1 MNKDLKIIKKKY
13 CERMM
18 KLCRELF
25 PTLLEKEGLLSRLLL
40 EHFEPTRFLYED
52 IISNELVI
60 DFKGYIYSLVNIEE
74 ILEDEEKDN
83 YKTPK
88 ELLEEAGYDLYECH
102 TEEEIQSFRKYYRE
116 NEKLCTFRGNRL
128 ERCYVFFAV
137 KKGVDNIRRENF
149 QNPKREDL
157 YGTSVISIQFTKDKN
172 HTLSIKNRY
181 NHTVNNPDAT
191 FKNNLDNIILGL
203 TESFSR
209 YYGMTQAK
217 LTNDFEIPGYVEAS
231 DGKYYKYNYEIVNV
245 YYCPNNVIIDD
256 FKVKKLRQNELL
268 IDYFILD
275 LENKTISLYDYCLED
290 YFEESLKK
298 INQIQITKE
307 KEYKKIIIKTSE
319 GDVILK
325 IDKGN
330 KIIEYQNN
338 NIKEIGDN
346 FFCYNIFLEHLW
358 LPNVTKIGHCVL
370 YSNESLEHLWLPK
383 VQEIGSSFLCH
394 NKSLN
399 YLSLPEIRKV
409 GCNFLFS
416 NESLNQLSLPNL
428 IEIDTNFLYHNESLE
443 HIWLPKVQEIGDSFL
458 CYTKSLNQLLLPQ
471 VQKIGDKF
479 LDENQFLECL
489 ALPNVTKIG
498 NYFLYQNKS
507 LEHLWLPKVQEIGE
521 YFLYSNQSLNHLSL
535 PKVQKIGFD
544 FLHSN
549 KFLNH
554 LELPNVT
561 KISHGF
567 LYQNN
572 SLEQLELPNVIEID
586 NAFLYYNKSLNHL
599 ELPNVVEIGD
609 GFLAHNT
616 SLTKLILPKVTE
628 IGESFLYY
636 NTSLTQLELPSVKG
650 RS

>member
-13 CERMM
+13 GERMM

-116 NEKLCTFRGNRL
+116 NEELCTFRGNRL

-137 KKGVDNIRRENF
+137 KKDVDNIKREDF
-149 QNPKREDL
+149 QKPKREDL

-181 NHTVNNPDAT
+181 NHKVNNPDAT

-231 DGKYYKYNYEIVNV
+231 DEKYYKYSHEINNI
-245 YYCPNNVIIDD
+245 YYCPNNIIIDN
-256 FKVKKLRQNELL
+256 FRVKRLKQNKLL

-346 FFCYNIFLEHLW
+346 FFRYNIFLEHLW
-358 LPNVTKIGHCVL
+358 LPNVTSIGLKFLYYNQSLRLLDLPNVIKIGNVFL
-370 YSNESLEHLWLPK
+370 Y
-383 VQEIGSSFLCH
+383 C

-399 YLSLPEIRKV
+399 HIELPKVVEIGNDFLS
-409 GCNFLFS
+409 CNR
-416 NESLNQLSLPNL
+416 SLNQLSLPKTKK
-428 IEIDTNFLYHNESLE
+428 IGDNFLTLNR
-443 HIWLPKVQEIGDSFL
+443 
-458 CYTKSLNQLLLPQ
+458 SLNQ
-471 VQKIGDKF
+471 I
-479 LDENQFLECL
+479 
-489 ALPNVTKIG
+489 
-498 NYFLYQNKS
+498 Y
-507 LEHLWLPKVQEIGE
+507 LPKLKQ
-521 YFLYSNQSLNHLSL
+521 
-535 PKVQKIGFD
+535 
-544 FLHSN
+544 
-549 KFLNH
+549 
-554 LELPNVT
+554 
-561 KISHGF
+561 
-567 LYQNN
+567 
-572 SLEQLELPNVIEID
+572 IE
-586 NAFLYYNKSLNHL
+586 
-599 ELPNVVEIGD
+599 
-609 GFLAHNT
+609 
-616 SLTKLILPKVTE
+616 
-628 IGESFLYY
+628 ESFLY
-636 NTSLTQLELPSVKG
+636 NNKSLTQLELPSVKG
-650 RS
+650 GR

>member
-13 CERMM
+13 GERMM

-137 KKGVDNIRRENF
+137 KKDVDNIKREDF
-149 QNPKREDL
+149 QKPKREDL

-181 NHTVNNPDAT
+181 NHKVNNPDAT

-231 DGKYYKYNYEIVNV
+231 DEKYYKYSHEINNI
-245 YYCPNNVIIDD
+245 YYCPNNIIIDN
-256 FKVKKLRQNELL
+256 FRVKRLKQNKLL

>member
-13 CERMM
+13 GERMM

-116 NEKLCTFRGNRL
+116 NEELCTFRGNRL

-137 KKGVDNIRRENF
+137 KKDVDNIKREDF
-149 QNPKREDL
+149 QKPKREDL

-181 NHTVNNPDAT
+181 NHKVNNPDAT

-231 DGKYYKYNYEIVNV
+231 DEKYYKYSHEINNI
-245 YYCPNNVIIDD
+245 YYCPNNIIIDN
-256 FKVKKLRQNELL
+256 FRVKRLKQNKLL

-298 INQIQITKE
+298 INQIQIAKE

-346 FFCYNIFLEHLW
+346 FFRYNIFLEHLW
-358 LPNVTKIGHCVL
+358 LPNVTSIGLKFLYYNQSLRLLDLPNVIKIGNVFL
-370 YSNESLEHLWLPK
+370 Y
-383 VQEIGSSFLCH
+383 C

-399 YLSLPEIRKV
+399 HIELPKVVEIGNDFLS
-409 GCNFLFS
+409 CNR
-416 NESLNQLSLPNL
+416 SLNQLSLPKTKK
-428 IEIDTNFLYHNESLE
+428 IGDNFLTLNR
-443 HIWLPKVQEIGDSFL
+443 
-458 CYTKSLNQLLLPQ
+458 SLNQ
-471 VQKIGDKF
+471 I
-479 LDENQFLECL
+479 
-489 ALPNVTKIG
+489 
-498 NYFLYQNKS
+498 Y
-507 LEHLWLPKVQEIGE
+507 LPKLKQ
-521 YFLYSNQSLNHLSL
+521 
-535 PKVQKIGFD
+535 
-544 FLHSN
+544 
-549 KFLNH
+549 
-554 LELPNVT
+554 
-561 KISHGF
+561 
-567 LYQNN
+567 
-572 SLEQLELPNVIEID
+572 IE
-586 NAFLYYNKSLNHL
+586 
-599 ELPNVVEIGD
+599 
-609 GFLAHNT
+609 
-616 SLTKLILPKVTE
+616 
-628 IGESFLYY
+628 ESFLY
-636 NTSLTQLELPSVKG
+636 NNKSLTQLELPSVKG
-650 RS
+650 GR

>member
-13 CERMM
+13 GERMM

-231 DGKYYKYNYEIVNV
+231 DEKYYKYSHEINNI
-245 YYCPNNVIIDD
+245 YYCPNNIIIDN
-256 FKVKKLRQNELL
+256 FRVKRLKQNKLL

>member
-13 CERMM
+13 GERMM

-346 FFCYNIFLEHLW
+346 FFRYNIFLEHLW
-358 LPNVTKIGHCVL
+358 LPNVTSIGLKFLYYNQSLRLLDLPNVIKIGNVFL
-370 YSNESLEHLWLPK
+370 Y
-383 VQEIGSSFLCH
+383 C

-399 YLSLPEIRKV
+399 HIELPKVVEIGNDFLS
-409 GCNFLFS
+409 CNR
-416 NESLNQLSLPNL
+416 SLNQLSLPKTKK
-428 IEIDTNFLYHNESLE
+428 IGDNFLTLNR
-443 HIWLPKVQEIGDSFL
+443 
-458 CYTKSLNQLLLPQ
+458 SLNQ
-471 VQKIGDKF
+471 I
-479 LDENQFLECL
+479 
-489 ALPNVTKIG
+489 
-498 NYFLYQNKS
+498 Y
-507 LEHLWLPKVQEIGE
+507 LPKLKQ
-521 YFLYSNQSLNHLSL
+521 
-535 PKVQKIGFD
+535 
-544 FLHSN
+544 
-549 KFLNH
+549 
-554 LELPNVT
+554 
-561 KISHGF
+561 
-567 LYQNN
+567 
-572 SLEQLELPNVIEID
+572 IE
-586 NAFLYYNKSLNHL
+586 
-599 ELPNVVEIGD
+599 
-609 GFLAHNT
+609 
-616 SLTKLILPKVTE
+616 
-628 IGESFLYY
+628 ESFLY
-636 NTSLTQLELPSVKG
+636 NNKSLTQLELPSVKG
-650 RS
+650 GR

>member
-13 CERMM
+13 GERMM

-116 NEKLCTFRGNRL
+116 NEELCTFRGNRL

-231 DGKYYKYNYEIVNV
+231 DEKYYKYSHEINNI
-245 YYCPNNVIIDD
+245 YYCPNNIIIDN
-256 FKVKKLRQNELL
+256 FRVKRLKQNKLL

-298 INQIQITKE
+298 INQIQIAKE

-346 FFCYNIFLEHLW
+346 FFRYNIFLEHLW
-358 LPNVTKIGHCVL
+358 LPNVTSIGLKFLYYNQSLRLLDLPNVIKIGNVFL
-370 YSNESLEHLWLPK
+370 Y
-383 VQEIGSSFLCH
+383 C

-399 YLSLPEIRKV
+399 HIELPKVVEIGNDFLS
-409 GCNFLFS
+409 CNR
-416 NESLNQLSLPNL
+416 SLNQLSLPKTKK
-428 IEIDTNFLYHNESLE
+428 IGDNFLTLNR
-443 HIWLPKVQEIGDSFL
+443 
-458 CYTKSLNQLLLPQ
+458 SLNQ
-471 VQKIGDKF
+471 I
-479 LDENQFLECL
+479 
-489 ALPNVTKIG
+489 
-498 NYFLYQNKS
+498 Y
-507 LEHLWLPKVQEIGE
+507 LPKLKQ
-521 YFLYSNQSLNHLSL
+521 
-535 PKVQKIGFD
+535 
-544 FLHSN
+544 
-549 KFLNH
+549 
-554 LELPNVT
+554 
-561 KISHGF
+561 
-567 LYQNN
+567 
-572 SLEQLELPNVIEID
+572 IE
-586 NAFLYYNKSLNHL
+586 
-599 ELPNVVEIGD
+599 
-609 GFLAHNT
+609 
-616 SLTKLILPKVTE
+616 
-628 IGESFLYY
+628 ESFLY
-636 NTSLTQLELPSVKG
+636 NNKSLTQLELPSVKG
-650 RS
+650 GR

>member
-13 CERMM
+13 GERMM

-116 NEKLCTFRGNRL
+116 NEELCTFRGNRL

-137 KKGVDNIRRENF
+137 KKDVDNIKREDF
-149 QNPKREDL
+149 QKPKREDL

-181 NHTVNNPDAT
+181 NHKVNNPDAT

-346 FFCYNIFLEHLW
+346 FFRYNIFLEHLW
-358 LPNVTKIGHCVL
+358 LPNVTSIGLKFLYYNQSLRLLDLPNVIKIGNVFL
-370 YSNESLEHLWLPK
+370 Y
-383 VQEIGSSFLCH
+383 C

-399 YLSLPEIRKV
+399 HIELPKVVEIGNDFLS
-409 GCNFLFS
+409 CNR
-416 NESLNQLSLPNL
+416 SLNQLSLPKTKK
-428 IEIDTNFLYHNESLE
+428 IGDNFLTLNR
-443 HIWLPKVQEIGDSFL
+443 
-458 CYTKSLNQLLLPQ
+458 SLNQ
-471 VQKIGDKF
+471 I
-479 LDENQFLECL
+479 
-489 ALPNVTKIG
+489 
-498 NYFLYQNKS
+498 Y
-507 LEHLWLPKVQEIGE
+507 LPKLKQ
-521 YFLYSNQSLNHLSL
+521 
-535 PKVQKIGFD
+535 
-544 FLHSN
+544 
-549 KFLNH
+549 
-554 LELPNVT
+554 
-561 KISHGF
+561 
-567 LYQNN
+567 
-572 SLEQLELPNVIEID
+572 IE
-586 NAFLYYNKSLNHL
+586 
-599 ELPNVVEIGD
+599 
-609 GFLAHNT
+609 
-616 SLTKLILPKVTE
+616 
-628 IGESFLYY
+628 ESFLY
-636 NTSLTQLELPSVKG
+636 NNKSLTQLELPSVKG
-650 RS
+650 GR

>member
-13 CERMM
+13 GERMM

-116 NEKLCTFRGNRL
+116 NEELCTFRGNRL

-137 KKGVDNIRRENF
+137 KKDVDNIKREDF
-149 QNPKREDL
+149 QKPKREDL

-181 NHTVNNPDAT
+181 NHKVNNPDAT

-231 DGKYYKYNYEIVNV
+231 DEKYYKYSHEINNI
-245 YYCPNNVIIDD
+245 YYCPNNIIIDN
-256 FKVKKLRQNELL
+256 FRVKRLKQNKLL

-346 FFCYNIFLEHLW
+346 FFHYNIFLEHLW
-358 LPNVTKIGHCVL
+358 LPNVTSIGLKFLYYNQSLRLLDLPNVIKIGNVFL
-370 YSNESLEHLWLPK
+370 Y
-383 VQEIGSSFLCH
+383 C

-399 YLSLPEIRKV
+399 HIELPKVVEIGNDFLS
-409 GCNFLFS
+409 CNR
-416 NESLNQLSLPNL
+416 SLNQLSLQKTKK
-428 IEIDTNFLYHNESLE
+428 IGDNFLTLNR
-443 HIWLPKVQEIGDSFL
+443 
-458 CYTKSLNQLLLPQ
+458 SLNQ
-471 VQKIGDKF
+471 I
-479 LDENQFLECL
+479 
-489 ALPNVTKIG
+489 
-498 NYFLYQNKS
+498 Y
-507 LEHLWLPKVQEIGE
+507 LPKLKQ
-521 YFLYSNQSLNHLSL
+521 
-535 PKVQKIGFD
+535 
-544 FLHSN
+544 
-549 KFLNH
+549 
-554 LELPNVT
+554 
-561 KISHGF
+561 
-567 LYQNN
+567 
-572 SLEQLELPNVIEID
+572 IE
-586 NAFLYYNKSLNHL
+586 
-599 ELPNVVEIGD
+599 
-609 GFLAHNT
+609 
-616 SLTKLILPKVTE
+616 
-628 IGESFLYY
+628 ESFLY
-636 NTSLTQLELPSVKG
+636 NNKSLTQLELPSVKG
-650 RS
+650 GR

>member
-13 CERMM
+13 GERMM

-116 NEKLCTFRGNRL
+116 NEELCTFRGNRL

-137 KKGVDNIRRENF
+137 KKDVDNIKREDF
-149 QNPKREDL
+149 QKPKREDL

-172 HTLSIKNRY
+172 HTLAIKNRY
-181 NHTVNNPDAT
+181 NHNVNNPDAT

-231 DGKYYKYNYEIVNV
+231 DEKYYKYSHEINNI
-245 YYCPNNVIIDD
+245 YYCPNNIIIDN
-256 FKVKKLRQNELL
+256 FRVKRLKQNKLL

-298 INQIQITKE
+298 INQIQIAKE

-346 FFCYNIFLEHLW
+346 FFRYNIFLEHLW
-358 LPNVTKIGHCVL
+358 LPNVTSIGLKFLYYNQSLRLLDLPNVIKIGNVFL
-370 YSNESLEHLWLPK
+370 Y
-383 VQEIGSSFLCH
+383 C

-399 YLSLPEIRKV
+399 HIELPKVVEIGNDFLS
-409 GCNFLFS
+409 CNR
-416 NESLNQLSLPNL
+416 SLNQLSLPKTKK
-428 IEIDTNFLYHNESLE
+428 IGDNFLTLNR
-443 HIWLPKVQEIGDSFL
+443 
-458 CYTKSLNQLLLPQ
+458 SLNQ
-471 VQKIGDKF
+471 I
-479 LDENQFLECL
+479 
-489 ALPNVTKIG
+489 
-498 NYFLYQNKS
+498 Y
-507 LEHLWLPKVQEIGE
+507 LPKLKQ
-521 YFLYSNQSLNHLSL
+521 
-535 PKVQKIGFD
+535 
-544 FLHSN
+544 
-549 KFLNH
+549 
-554 LELPNVT
+554 
-561 KISHGF
+561 
-567 LYQNN
+567 
-572 SLEQLELPNVIEID
+572 IE
-586 NAFLYYNKSLNHL
+586 
-599 ELPNVVEIGD
+599 
-609 GFLAHNT
+609 
-616 SLTKLILPKVTE
+616 
-628 IGESFLYY
+628 ESFLY
-636 NTSLTQLELPSVKG
+636 NNKSLTQLELPSVKG
-650 RS
+650 GR

>member
-13 CERMM
+13 GERMM

>member
-13 CERMM
+13 GERMM

-128 ERCYVFFAV
+128 EKCYVFFAV
-137 KKGVDNIRRENF
+137 KKDVDNIKREDF
-149 QNPKREDL
+149 QKPKREDL

-231 DGKYYKYNYEIVNV
+231 DEKYYKYSHEINNI
-245 YYCPNNVIIDD
+245 YYCPNNIIIDN
-256 FKVKKLRQNELL
+256 FRVKRLKQNKLL

-346 FFCYNIFLEHLW
+346 FFRYNIFLEHLW
-358 LPNVTKIGHCVL
+358 LPNVTSIGLKFLYYNQSLRLLDLPNVIKIGNVFL
-370 YSNESLEHLWLPK
+370 Y
-383 VQEIGSSFLCH
+383 C

-399 YLSLPEIRKV
+399 HIELPKVVEIGNDFLS
-409 GCNFLFS
+409 CNR
-416 NESLNQLSLPNL
+416 SLNQLSLPKTKK
-428 IEIDTNFLYHNESLE
+428 IGDNFLTLNR
-443 HIWLPKVQEIGDSFL
+443 
-458 CYTKSLNQLLLPQ
+458 SLNQ
-471 VQKIGDKF
+471 I
-479 LDENQFLECL
+479 
-489 ALPNVTKIG
+489 
-498 NYFLYQNKS
+498 Y
-507 LEHLWLPKVQEIGE
+507 LPKLKQ
-521 YFLYSNQSLNHLSL
+521 
-535 PKVQKIGFD
+535 
-544 FLHSN
+544 
-549 KFLNH
+549 
-554 LELPNVT
+554 
-561 KISHGF
+561 
-567 LYQNN
+567 
-572 SLEQLELPNVIEID
+572 IE
-586 NAFLYYNKSLNHL
+586 
-599 ELPNVVEIGD
+599 
-609 GFLAHNT
+609 
-616 SLTKLILPKVTE
+616 
-628 IGESFLYY
+628 ESFLY
-636 NTSLTQLELPSVKG
+636 NNKSLTQLELPSVKG
-650 RS
+650 GR

>member
-13 CERMM
+13 GERMM

-116 NEKLCTFRGNRL
+116 NEELCTFRGNRL

-137 KKGVDNIRRENF
+137 KKDVDNIKREDF
-149 QNPKREDL
+149 QKPKREDL

-181 NHTVNNPDAT
+181 NHKVNNPDAT

-231 DGKYYKYNYEIVNV
+231 DEKYYKYSHEINTI
-245 YYCPNNVIIDD
+245 YYCPNNIIIDN
-256 FKVKKLRQNELL
+256 FRVKRLKQNKLL

-275 LENKTISLYDYCLED
+275 LQNKTISLYNHNCDDCLPDTMKE
-290 YFEESLKK
+290 
-298 INQIQITKE
+298 IRQIQITKE
-307 KEYKKIIIKTSE
+307 NEYKKIIIKTDE
-319 GDVILK
+319 EDVILK
-325 IDKGN
+325 INKEN

-338 NIKEIGDN
+338 NIKEIGDS
-346 FFCYNIFLEHLW
+346 FFIYNESLELLR
-358 LPNVTKIGHCVL
+358 LPNVTSIGLKFLYYNQSLRLLDLPNVIKIGNVFL
-370 YSNESLEHLWLPK
+370 Y
-383 VQEIGSSFLCH
+383 C

-399 YLSLPEIRKV
+399 HIELPKVVEIGNDFLS
-409 GCNFLFS
+409 CNR
-416 NESLNQLSLPNL
+416 SLNQLSLPKTKK
-428 IEIDTNFLYHNESLE
+428 IGDNFLTLNR
-443 HIWLPKVQEIGDSFL
+443 
-458 CYTKSLNQLLLPQ
+458 SLNQ
-471 VQKIGDKF
+471 I
-479 LDENQFLECL
+479 
-489 ALPNVTKIG
+489 
-498 NYFLYQNKS
+498 Y
-507 LEHLWLPKVQEIGE
+507 LPKLKQ
-521 YFLYSNQSLNHLSL
+521 
-535 PKVQKIGFD
+535 
-544 FLHSN
+544 
-549 KFLNH
+549 
-554 LELPNVT
+554 
-561 KISHGF
+561 
-567 LYQNN
+567 
-572 SLEQLELPNVIEID
+572 IE
-586 NAFLYYNKSLNHL
+586 
-599 ELPNVVEIGD
+599 
-609 GFLAHNT
+609 
-616 SLTKLILPKVTE
+616 
-628 IGESFLYY
+628 ESFLY
-636 NTSLTQLELPSVKG
+636 NNKSLTQLELPSVKG
-650 RS
+650 GR

>member
-13 CERMM
+13 GERMM

-137 KKGVDNIRRENF
+137 KKDVDNIKREDF
-149 QNPKREDL
+149 QKPKREDL

-181 NHTVNNPDAT
+181 NHKVNNPDAT

-231 DGKYYKYNYEIVNV
+231 DEKYYKYSHEINNI
-245 YYCPNNVIIDD
+245 YYCPNNIIIDN
-256 FKVKKLRQNELL
+256 FRVKRLKQNKLL

-298 INQIQITKE
+298 INQIQIAKE

-346 FFCYNIFLEHLW
+346 FFRYNIFLEHLW
-358 LPNVTKIGHCVL
+358 LPNVTSIGLKFLYYNQSLRLLDLPNVIKIGNVFL
-370 YSNESLEHLWLPK
+370 Y
-383 VQEIGSSFLCH
+383 C

-399 YLSLPEIRKV
+399 HIELPKVVEIGNDFLS
-409 GCNFLFS
+409 CNR
-416 NESLNQLSLPNL
+416 SLNQLSLPKTKK
-428 IEIDTNFLYHNESLE
+428 IGDNFLTLNR
-443 HIWLPKVQEIGDSFL
+443 
-458 CYTKSLNQLLLPQ
+458 SLNQ
-471 VQKIGDKF
+471 I
-479 LDENQFLECL
+479 
-489 ALPNVTKIG
+489 
-498 NYFLYQNKS
+498 Y
-507 LEHLWLPKVQEIGE
+507 LPKLKQ
-521 YFLYSNQSLNHLSL
+521 
-535 PKVQKIGFD
+535 
-544 FLHSN
+544 
-549 KFLNH
+549 
-554 LELPNVT
+554 
-561 KISHGF
+561 
-567 LYQNN
+567 
-572 SLEQLELPNVIEID
+572 IE
-586 NAFLYYNKSLNHL
+586 
-599 ELPNVVEIGD
+599 
-609 GFLAHNT
+609 
-616 SLTKLILPKVTE
+616 
-628 IGESFLYY
+628 ESFLY
-636 NTSLTQLELPSVKG
+636 NNKSLTQLELPSVKG
-650 RS
+650 GR

>member
-13 CERMM
+13 GERMM

-137 KKGVDNIRRENF
+137 KKDVDNIKREDF
-149 QNPKREDL
+149 QKPKREDL

-181 NHTVNNPDAT
+181 NHKVNNPDAT

-231 DGKYYKYNYEIVNV
+231 DEKYYKYSHEINNI
-245 YYCPNNVIIDD
+245 YYCPNNIIIDN
-256 FKVKKLRQNELL
+256 FRVKRLKQNKLL

-346 FFCYNIFLEHLW
+346 FFRYNIFLEHLW
-358 LPNVTKIGHCVL
+358 LPNVTSIGLKFLYYNQSLRLLDLPNVIKIGNVFL
-370 YSNESLEHLWLPK
+370 Y
-383 VQEIGSSFLCH
+383 C

-399 YLSLPEIRKV
+399 HIELPKVVEIGNDFLS
-409 GCNFLFS
+409 CNR
-416 NESLNQLSLPNL
+416 SLNQLSLPKTKK
-428 IEIDTNFLYHNESLE
+428 IGDNFLTLNR
-443 HIWLPKVQEIGDSFL
+443 
-458 CYTKSLNQLLLPQ
+458 SLNQ
-471 VQKIGDKF
+471 I
-479 LDENQFLECL
+479 
-489 ALPNVTKIG
+489 
-498 NYFLYQNKS
+498 Y
-507 LEHLWLPKVQEIGE
+507 LPKLKQ
-521 YFLYSNQSLNHLSL
+521 
-535 PKVQKIGFD
+535 
-544 FLHSN
+544 
-549 KFLNH
+549 
-554 LELPNVT
+554 
-561 KISHGF
+561 
-567 LYQNN
+567 
-572 SLEQLELPNVIEID
+572 IE
-586 NAFLYYNKSLNHL
+586 
-599 ELPNVVEIGD
+599 
-609 GFLAHNT
+609 
-616 SLTKLILPKVTE
+616 
-628 IGESFLYY
+628 ESFLY
-636 NTSLTQLELPSVKG
+636 NNKSLTQLELPSVKG
-650 RS
+650 GR

>member
-13 CERMM
+13 GERMIN
-18 KLCRELF
+18 LCRELF

-116 NEKLCTFRGNRL
+116 NEELCTFRGNRL

-137 KKGVDNIRRENF
+137 KKDVDNIKREDF
-149 QNPKREDL
+149 QKPKREDL

-181 NHTVNNPDAT
+181 NHKVNNPDAT

-231 DGKYYKYNYEIVNV
+231 DEKYYKYSHEINNI
-245 YYCPNNVIIDD
+245 YYCPNNIIIDN
-256 FKVKKLRQNELL
+256 FRVKRLKQNKLL

-298 INQIQITKE
+298 INQIQIAKE

-346 FFCYNIFLEHLW
+346 FFRYNIFLEHLW
-358 LPNVTKIGHCVL
+358 LPNVTKIGHRVL
-370 YSNESLEHLWLPK
+370 YSNESLEHLCLPK

-394 NKSLN
+394 NKS
-399 YLSLPEIRKV
+399 
-409 GCNFLFS
+409 
-416 NESLNQLSLPNL
+416 
-428 IEIDTNFLYHNESLE
+428 
-443 HIWLPKVQEIGDSFL
+443 
-458 CYTKSLNQLLLPQ
+458 
-471 VQKIGDKF
+471 
-479 LDENQFLECL
+479 
-489 ALPNVTKIG
+489 
-498 NYFLYQNKS
+498 
-507 LEHLWLPKVQEIGE
+507 
-521 YFLYSNQSLNHLSL
+521 
-535 PKVQKIGFD
+535 
-544 FLHSN
+544 
-549 KFLNH
+549 LNH

-609 GFLAHNT
+609 GFLAYNTSLNHLELPNVVEIGDGFLAHNT

-628 IGESFLYY
+628 VGESFLYY
-636 NTSLTQLELPSVKG
+636 NTSLTQLELPNVKG

>member
-13 CERMM
+13 GERMM

-40 EHFEPTRFLYED
+40 EHFEPSRFLYED
-52 IISNELVI
+52 IISNELDI
-60 DFKGYIYSLVNIEE
+60 DFKVYIYSLVNIEK

-83 YKTPK
+83 YKTPE

-209 YYGMTQAK
+209 YYGMTQRKIAS
-217 LTNDFEIPGYVEAS
+217 DFEIPGYVEAS

-256 FKVKKLRQNELL
+256 FKVKKLKQNELL

-307 KEYKKIIIKTSE
+307 NEYKKIIIKTSE

-394 NKSLN
+394 NKCLN
-399 YLSLPEIRKV
+399 HLSLPEIRKV

-458 CYTKSLNQLLLPQ
+458 CYTKSLNQLLLPK

-521 YFLYSNQSLNHLSL
+521 YFFYSNQSLNHLSL

-549 KFLNH
+549 KSLNH

-572 SLEQLELPNVIEID
+572 SLEQLELPNVVEIG
-586 NAFLYYNKSLNHL
+586 NVFLYYNKSLNHL

-628 IGESFLYY
+628 VGESFLYY
-636 NTSLTQLELPSVKG
+636 NTSLTQLELPNVKG